1 MKPLTHFFTNS
12 ALPPPVGAVPNVDYP
27 EVKQQRLPN
36 GLTVM
41 ALTERRLP
49 RVSVRLAI
57 PGGRV
62 ANPPHNL
69 AALQVGTD
77 LIFEGTRRRTSSELA
92 EALDRFAIQADTDV
106 YLESSR
112 FFVSVLDSYLE
123 EAFQILSEVLLEPS
137 YDPQEFEKLK
147 VRWMSFLISER
158 AQPSLLASERTM
170 KALFPEHPYSRVSIP
185 LDHLQD
191 LTRDTLISV
200 LERRITPNQACLLV
214 AGPIVLEE
222 AVDLATR
229 HFSAWKPAEIKGPVI
244 PEVDEPKTGR
254 VLLVHRPH
262 SVQSRFEVAGPGLAR
277 SSPEFLCL
285 RLANQVLGGGASSRL
300 FLNLREDKGYTY
312 GAYSLLRGYT
322 RSGFY
327 SAAADVRSD
336 AVLEAIGQTLKE
348 LQRMRDGEPDSAEME
363 LARAELIGDFV
374 RRMET
379 ATSMGGLEID
389 RRLNQLPAD
398 YYQAY
403 IPALQKMSPAR
414 VLECSRRYFD
424 PERVVITVVGDADQ
438 LLGPLGSLGK
448 VTVYDTQGRELDG
461 GWGPSPDTL
470 TD

>member
-1 MKPLTHFFTNS
+1 MTRPITRFFADASN
-12 ALPPPVGAVPNVDYP
+12 PPRVGVVPNVDYP
-27 EVKQQRLPN
+27 AVEQERLPN
-36 GLTVM
+36 GLVVM

-49 RVSVRLAI
+49 RVSIRLAI

-62 ANPPHNL
+62 ANPAHNL

-92 EALDRFAIQADTDV
+92 EALDRFAIQTDVDV

-123 EAFQILSEVLLEPS
+123 EAFQILSEVILEPS
-137 YDPQEFEKLK
+137 YDPVEFEKLK
-147 VRWMSFLISER
+147 VRWTSFLISER
-158 AQPSLLASERTM
+158 AQPSFLASERTM

-185 LDHLQD
+185 LDHLQG
-191 LTRDTLISV
+191 LTRDTLTSV
-200 LERRITPNQACLLV
+200 LDRRFTPNQALLLV

-222 AVDLATR
+222 AVDLAAR
-229 HFSAWKPAEIKGPVI
+229 HFSAWKPAKTESSLLPEI
-244 PEVDEPKTGR
+244 DELKTSR

-262 SVQSRFEVAGPGLAR
+262 SVQSHFEVAGPALAR
-277 SSPEFLCL
+277 SSSEFLCL

-322 RSGFY
+322 KAGFY

-336 AVLEAIGQTLKE
+336 AVLDAIGETLKE
-348 LQRMRDGEPDSAEME
+348 LQQMRDGEPDSSEME

-374 RRMET
+374 SRMET

-398 YYQAY
+398 YYQQY
-403 IPALQKMSPAR
+403 IPALQKMSPGE
-414 VLECSRRYFD
+414 VLECSRQYFD

-438 LLGPLGSLGK
+438 LLGPLQSLGK
-448 VTVYDTQGRELDG
+448 VTVYDAQGGEIDG
-461 GWGPSPDTL
+461 
-470 TD
+470 

>member
-1 MKPLTHFFTNS
+1 MTLPTSLFFKS
-12 ALPPPVGAVPNVDYP
+12 SSVPPSIGAVPNVRYP
-27 EVKQQRLPN
+27 EVKQERLPN

-41 ALTERRLP
+41 ALTERKLP

-62 ANPPHNL
+62 RNPADSL
-69 AALQVGTD
+69 AALQVGMD
-77 LIFEGTRRRTSSELA
+77 LIFEGTRHRTSSELA
-92 EALDRFAIQADTDV
+92 EALDRFAIQTDTNV

-158 AQPSLLASERTM
+158 AQPSFLAAERTLS
-170 KALFPEHPYSRVSIP
+170 ALFTGHPYSRVSTP
-185 LDHLQD
+185 VEHVQD
-191 LTRDTLISV
+191 LRRDALRSV
-200 LERRITPNQACLLV
+200 LERRLVPNHACLLL
-214 AGPIVLEE
+214 AGRIELEE
-222 AVDLATR
+222 AVAVAAR
-229 HFSAWKPAEIKGPVI
+229 HFSAWAPAPNDAPAL
-244 PEVDEPKTGR
+244 PEVDELKAGS

-262 SVQSRFEVAGPGLAR
+262 SVQSRFEVAGPGPAR
-277 SSPEFLCL
+277 SSPEFLRL

-327 SAAADVRSD
+327 SAAADVRSEAVPD
-336 AVLEAIGQTLKE
+336 AIDQTLKE
-348 LQRMRDGEPDSAEME
+348 LRRMRDREPDSAEIE

-379 ATSMGGLEID
+379 ATSTGGLEID

-398 YYQAY
+398 YYRHY
-403 IPALQKMSPAR
+403 IPALQRMSPGAI
-414 VLECSRRYFD
+414 LEVSRRYFD
-424 PERVVITVVGDADQ
+424 PERIVITVVGDADQ
-438 LLGPLGSLGK
+438 LLGPLASLGK
-448 VTVYDTQGRELDG
+448 VTVYDTSGRQLD
-461 GWGPSPDTL
+461 D
-470 TD
+470 

>member
-1 MKPLTHFFTNS
+1 MTRPMTHFFADS
-12 ALPPPVGAVPNVDYP
+12 SDPPPVGAVPNVDYP
-27 EVKQQRLPN
+27 EVEQQQLPN

-49 RVSVRLAI
+49 RVSIRLAI
-57 PGGRV
+57 PGGKV
-62 ANPPHNL
+62 ANPAHNL

-92 EALDRFAIQADTDV
+92 EALDRFAIQTDVDV
-106 YLESSR
+106 YLESTR

-123 EAFQILSEVLLEPS
+123 KAFQILSEVILEPS
-137 YDPQEFEKLK
+137 YDPTEFEKLK
-147 VRWMSFLISER
+147 VRWTSFLISER
-158 AQPSLLASERTM
+158 AQPRFLASERTM
-170 KALFPEHPYSRVSIP
+170 QALFPEHPYSRVSIP
-185 LDHLQD
+185 LDHVQD

-200 LERRITPNQACLLV
+200 LERRFTPNQAFLMV

-229 HFSAWKPAEIKGPVI
+229 HFSAWKPVKTESSLI
-244 PEVDEPKTGR
+244 PEVDELKTGR

-277 SSPEFLCL
+277 ASSEFLCL

-300 FLNLREDKGYTY
+300 FMNLREDKGYTY

-336 AVLEAIGQTLKE
+336 AVLDAIGQTLQE
-348 LQRMRDGEPDSAEME
+348 LQRMRDGEPDSSEME

-374 RRMET
+374 MRMET
-379 ATSMGGLEID
+379 ATSMGGLEMD
-389 RRLNQLPAD
+389 RLLNQLPAD
-398 YYQAY
+398 YYQQY
-403 IPALQKMSPAR
+403 IPALQRMSAGE
-414 VLECSRRYFD
+414 VLECSRQYFD

-438 LLGPLGSLGK
+438 LFGPLQSLGK
-448 VTVYDTQGRELDG
+448 VTVYDAQGGEIDQ
-461 GWGPSPDTL
+461 D
-470 TD
+470 